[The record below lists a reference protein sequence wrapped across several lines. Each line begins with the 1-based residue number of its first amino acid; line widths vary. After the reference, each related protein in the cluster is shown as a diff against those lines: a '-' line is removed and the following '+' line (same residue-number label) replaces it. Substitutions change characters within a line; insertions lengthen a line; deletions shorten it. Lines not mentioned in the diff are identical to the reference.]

1 MYKNKYIKYKAKYL
15 QLSNNIYI
23 GGENNEF
30 NENLIK
36 YLKKEVEKVSSKN
49 ISQDRWAII
58 RLQTILKI
66 LYHPI
71 PLQITTNFYDEWIRI
86 NYSNQY
92 QLYLDKM
99 KMFEGLIKNTD
110 FLDTL
115 DKKNYSKL
123 REEIID
129 SLSYM
134 NYYGNKTYFTIG
146 SFMHVVGTKF
156 YYSKESD
163 EDKILYL
170 TEGQLI
176 HSMIEN
182 LANFLYKFDR
192 KTNFIKSI
200 IYFERFINAYKLLKA
215 KQGDPLSQESDKLF
229 QLIDEIK
236 SILDNGYKFLK
247 AKQGDTLSQESEK
260 KFKLMD
266 EMKSILDKT
275 SKKSLKHFN
284 VENFHI
290 ENFNIENFKEALE
303 IISPKK
309 YINRTC
315 DFDFYISIM
324 VQLLMS
330 VCNNSNSNIEITFV
344 DDKFLFT
351 LNT

>member
-1 MYKNKYIKYKAKYL
+1 MYKNKYLKYKVKYL
-15 QLSNNIYI
+15 QLNNKIYI

-30 NENLIK
+30 NKNLIK
-36 YLKKEVEKVSSKN
+36 YLKKEVEKVPSKN
-49 ISQDRWAII
+49 IIQDRWAII
-58 RLQTILKI
+58 RLQTILKN

-71 PLQITTNFYDEWIRI
+71 PLEITTNFYDEWIRT

-99 KMFEGLIKNTD
+99 KMFEDLIKNTN

-115 DKKNYSKL
+115 DKKNASKL

-134 NYYGNKTYFTIG
+134 NFYGNKAYFTIG
-146 SFMHVVGTKF
+146 SFMHIVGTMF

-215 KQGDPLSQESDKLF
+215 KQGDPLGQESYKLF
-229 QLIDEIK
+229 QIIDEIK
-236 SILDNGYKFLK
+236 SILDDAYKFLK
-247 AKQGDTLSQESEK
+247 AKQDVPLSQ
-260 KFKLMD
+260 
-266 EMKSILDKT
+266 KSD
-275 SKKSLKHFN
+275 KKSLKHFN

-290 ENFNIENFKEALE
+290 ENFNIENFKDSLE

-309 YINRTC
+309 I
-315 DFDFYISIM
+315 
-324 VQLLMS
+324 
-330 VCNNSNSNIEITFV
+330 
-344 DDKFLFT
+344 
-351 LNT
+351 